1 MAEKDELEEMAE
13 DIKESE
19 FYSKKIRKE
28 EEAER
33 KEIAAVKR
41 IHPQQA
47 QKMSEDI
54 ETVRDVEPYE
64 IAEDTT
70 EFERQRKAREGEEN
84 VDYAVSEAGDT
95 ESALDHLE
103 RTKAGI
109 EKAKAETTDPEKK
122 AMLEKSE
129 EGIDKKIEKITKKT
143 VTEGSKVVE
152 GIRRDIREEP
162 MRRQQAI
169 HAERQKIQ
177 MLPKTKSIT
186 VAPVIQYPM
195 I

>member
-54 ETVRDVEPYE
+54 ETVRDVEPY
-64 IAEDTT
+64 
-70 EFERQRKAREGEEN
+70 
-84 VDYAVSEAGDT
+84 
-95 ESALDHLE
+95 
-103 RTKAGI
+103 
-109 EKAKAETTDPEKK
+109 
-122 AMLEKSE
+122 
-129 EGIDKKIEKITKKT
+129 
-143 VTEGSKVVE
+143 
-152 GIRRDIREEP
+152 
-162 MRRQQAI
+162 
-169 HAERQKIQ
+169 
-177 MLPKTKSIT
+177 
-186 VAPVIQYPM
+186 
-195 I
+195 